1 MPFLLCKCF
10 LGFNAVLS
18 QAFVSSDE
26 IEDSISLILVSELWW
41 GEKPPHSGIAKAI
54 NSWLWSLG
62 STDSTEAWK
71 CLKHNFLWS
80 LRLMNKVNIRS
91 ELKIWDSFQLPYKQW
106 SRSDLACLV
115 DISHKLH
122 KQNQTLLLLMVW
134 HPWILDEDLDAQL
147 CHHWFYKSVKH
158 QVVIIWDKNIQ
169 FDCRTYDTDKLMN
182 LYYMIH
188 CDSLFLLTWNIN
200 WSMKPCFLNRKTS
213 STTENERGL
222 M

>member
-1 MPFLLCKCF
+1 MRWKTTTFWDCK
-10 LGFNAVLS
+10 GDE
-18 QAFVSSDE
+18 FVTLVFRLHWFYRGLKMFRTRKFFVITEIDE
-26 IEDSISLILVSELWW
+26 Q
-41 GEKPPHSGIAKAI
+41 GK
-54 NSWLWSLG
+54 
-62 STDSTEAWK
+62 
-71 CLKHNFLWS
+71 
-80 LRLMNKVNIRS
+80 NIRS
-91 ELKIWDSFQLPYKQW
+91 EFKIWDSFQLPYKQW

-147 CHHWFYKSVKH
+147 CHHWFYMSVKH

-182 LYYMIH
+182 LYYTIH

-213 STTENERGL
+213 STTENAKWCKHICDRCYDKR
-222 M
+222 